1 MLKTSGLKDQTLE
14 FPWNLEHH
22 QNVISSSLAH
32 YQCFPENVINF
43 WNVHNFWSYATESLT
58 TKT

>member
-1 MLKTSGLKDQTLE
+1 MLKTTGLKDQTSESL
-14 FPWNLEHH
+14 WNLEHH
-22 QNVISSSLAH
+22 QNVISASLAH

-43 WNVHNFWSYATESLT
+43 QNVHNFWSYAGEDQT